1 MKKHF
6 DVLVAGAGVSGIAA
20 AYYLQQNCPDKTF
33 AILEGR
39 DAIGGT
45 WDLFRFPGIR
55 SDSDMYTLGFS
66 FRPWPED
73 DSIGEGEAIR
83 RYLQDTAEEIGITDE
98 IRFGTRIER
107 ASFSRADGRW
117 TVYARKTNTGEEEV
131 YTCDFFWSCMG
142 YYRYDE
148 GFTPEF
154 TGTERFEGRIVHP
167 QSWDEGID
175 YAGKRVLIIGSGA
188 TAMTMLPVVART
200 AEKVTMVQRSPT
212 YVIAWPRR
220 DPLAGLL
227 RWLLGPK
234 RAHPIIRWK
243 NIHLMALLYAFLRR
257 FPRLSSR
264 LLIRQAY
271 KRLGKDF
278 DVQTHFTPDYDPWD
292 QRLCLVPDG
301 DLFDA
306 ISEGHAD
313 VVTGQIDT
321 FTERGLALRSGTELE
336 ADLIVT
342 ATGFSLQW
350 LGGIALDVDGKPFEP
365 ADAMIYKGCMLG
377 GLPNCA
383 FVFGYINSSWTL
395 RAELV
400 CEYVCKL
407 IRFMDD
413 NGYAECCPEPDPS
426 VEALPPLDLKAGYV
440 TRANGLIPSQGS
452 RDPWRF
458 NQNVALDKALLQDQ
472 PIDDA
477 TLRFTKRG
485 RAVGTDSSRATDT
498 LGAKAAQA
506 RS

>member
-1 MKKHF
+1 MKHV
-6 DVLVAGAGVSGIAA
+6 DVLVAGAGISGIAA
-20 AYYLQQNCPDKTF
+20 AHYLQEHCPEKTF

-39 DAIGGT
+39 DRIGGT

-66 FRPWPED
+66 FRPWPEA
-73 DSIGEGEAIR
+73 DSIGEGESIR
-83 RYLQDTAEEIGITDE
+83 SYLEDTATEIGITDK
-98 IRFGTRIER
+98 IQFSTRIER
-107 ASFSRADGRW
+107 ASFSKAEGRW
-117 TVYARKTNTGEEEV
+117 AVYTRNSHSGASDV
-131 YTCDFFWSCMG
+131 LTCDFFWSCMG
-142 YYRYDE
+142 YYRYEE
-148 GFTPEF
+148 GYTPEF
-154 TGTERFEGRIVHP
+154 EGTQRFVGRIVHP
-167 QSWDEGID
+167 QKWDSDID

-188 TAMTMLPVVART
+188 TAMTMLPVIAKK

-220 DPLAGLL
+220 DRLAGFL

-243 NIHLMALLYAFLRR
+243 NIRLMALLYSFLRR

-264 LLIRQAY
+264 LLVRQAY
-271 KRLGKDF
+271 KRLGDDY
-278 DVQTHFTPDYDPWD
+278 DVERHFTPRYDPWD

-306 ISEGHAD
+306 ISEGRAD
-313 VVTGQIDT
+313 VVTDQIET
-321 FTERGLALRSGTELE
+321 FTEQGLALRSGSELE

-350 LGGIALDVDGKPFEP
+350 LGGVAIDIDGVPFEP
-365 ADAMIYKGCMLG
+365 ADSMIYKGCMLG

-407 IRFMDD
+407 LRFMDEHD
-413 NGYAECCPEPDPS
+413 YGQCCPEPDPT
-426 VEALPPLDLKAGYV
+426 VEALPPIDLNAGYV
-440 TRANGLIPSQGS
+440 TRAAGLIPSQGS

-458 NQNVALDKALLQDQ
+458 NQSVALDRALLQGQ
-472 PIDDA
+472 PIDDG
-477 TLRFTKRG
+477 TLRFVEKQPARG
-485 RAVGTDSSRATDT
+485 DALEPTSPTPNTVAPATP
-498 LGAKAAQA
+498 
-506 RS
+506 